1 MRPGRTLEKPSAS
14 KTVDWACRL
23 SVTGFPVC
31 QLTAVLSLL
40 FLPRKTGSSI
50 VLVTFF
56 TFFFCRTGFLPHSL
70 TILQTGSGQMTS
82 ALGPD
87 IERELISAIQS
98 TYATK
103 YLSAIGLVAL
113 IYDHILTLPDEIR
126 LIWKAPRSFAKW
138 AFLAN
143 RYIVALCLILVA
155 NELCGFNMIEFSS
168 QVCKGFLST
177 MSMICVCSISLA
189 NVLVLHRVLLL
200 WDFDRVIVRTA
211 IVGFVLTTMSTV
223 GTMIG
228 AVVVLAP
235 SVQWNPVVQTCV
247 VTTTTSWYIAVWI
260 PPMIYEFLIFGLSTY
275 SSFSRPR
282 DGNAKMA
289 NILHE
294 DGLLFFFVLLIL
306 RLVNIGFAA
315 KGDPSRTFMVSY
327 FVWSLFTIT
336 LNRCLLSIRASE
348 VALARSPNAPE
359 DPCVGLF
366 SMTGRASP
374 IQVELGDWDPLESP
388 APSEKALE
396 RLPAR
401 RLFV

>member
-1 MRPGRTLEKPSAS
+1 
-14 KTVDWACRL
+14 
-23 SVTGFPVC
+23 
-31 QLTAVLSLL
+31 
-40 FLPRKTGSSI
+40 
-50 VLVTFF
+50 
-56 TFFFCRTGFLPHSL
+56 
-70 TILQTGSGQMTS
+70 MTS
-82 ALGPD
+82 VLGPEV
-87 IERELISAIQS
+87 ERELISAIQS
-98 TYATK
+98 TYATR

-155 NELCGFNMIEFSS
+155 NELCGFNMFEFST
-168 QVCKGFLST
+168 Q
-177 MSMICVCSISLA
+177 I
-189 NVLVLHRVLLL
+189 
-200 WDFDRVIVRTA
+200 IVRTA
-211 IVGFVLTTMSTV
+211 IIGFVLTTMSTV

-228 AVVVLAP
+228 AVIVLAP

-260 PPMIYEFLIFGLSTY
+260 PPMVYELLIFGLSAY
-275 SSFSRPR
+275 SSLSRPR
-282 DGNAKMA
+282 SGNAKMA

-294 DGLLFFFVLLIL
+294 DGLLFFLALLIL
-306 RLVNIGFAA
+306 RLLNIGFAA
-315 KGDPSRTFMVSY
+315 KGDPSRIFMVSY

-336 LNRCLLSIRASE
+336 LSRCLLSIRASE

-388 APSEKALE
+388 ALSEKALE

-401 RLFV
+401 RLQHRYNQSIMSFDNNLDTDHVRGLSKHTRNAVEPTDESQTFKKAEQVVGRPPVSDESVNDTYLRSPPQNLDPSLSSDRQARGLKRAGESGALLQRVCLATRR